1 MIGGAVRKFVP
12 GARITSLTVEF
23 GTYPVR
29 EVLRALQ
36 ADNWLHVHG
45 DVDTTLGREIK
56 ADIRLR
62 LYPDEDD
69 WKEMVWIRARQMVRR
84 ALRGLAQA
92 GQ

>member
-1 MIGGAVRKFVP
+1 M
-12 GARITSLTVEF
+12 TSVTIEF

-45 DVDTTLGREIK
+45 DVASDLGREIK

-62 LYPDEDD
+62 LFPDEDD
-69 WKEMVWIRARQMVRR
+69 WKEMVWIRARQIVRS
-84 ALRGLAQA
+84 ALRGLAA
-92 GQ
+92 IGGGV